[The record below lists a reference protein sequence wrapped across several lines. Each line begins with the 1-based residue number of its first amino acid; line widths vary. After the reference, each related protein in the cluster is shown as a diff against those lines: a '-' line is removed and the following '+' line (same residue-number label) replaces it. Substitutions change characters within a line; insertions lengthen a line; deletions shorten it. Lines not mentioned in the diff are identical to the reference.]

1 MGKINLVKLEMDSMS
16 VWVKKSE
23 IELFKETFLDD
34 GLVVEDIVQLNN
46 VAPRKHKSHEDH
58 ASHIL
63 EGVSNK
69 PSKGFT
75 KKFASEP
82 KVINID
88 GHQHLLGGSEQIT
101 DRANGLL

>member
-23 IELFKETFLDD
+23 IELFKETFLDE
-34 GLVVEDIVQLNN
+34 GLVVEDTVQLSNIR
-46 VAPRKHKSHEDH
+46 PKKHRSHEEH
-58 ASHIL
+58 ASNIL
-63 EGVSNK
+63 EGVSDI
-69 PSKGFT
+69 PSKGFV
-75 KKFASEP
+75 KKFASKQ

-88 GHQHLLGGSEQIT
+88 GHQHLLGGNEQIT